1 MAKRFFGYL
10 AVTMILAVL
19 GLSAGAEAAD
29 LSSEK
34 WYTERWCAL
43 AGGEM
48 WVKMAD
54 GGRCD
59 CLTPTHA
66 VEVAFASQWA
76 DAVGWSLRSAVGTGK
91 KPGIVLIEE
100 GAADAVHRLRL
111 NEVIDR
117 FGLPITVWSTSRGA
131 ARQ

>member
-10 AVTMILAVL
+10 AVSMMLAVL
-19 GLSAGAEAAD
+19 GPSAGAEAAD
-29 LSSEK
+29 LSSEE

-43 AGGEM
+43 AGGTM
-48 WVKMAD
+48 WVRMSD

-117 FGLPITVWSTSRGA
+117 FGLPITVWSTSRGTT
-131 ARQ
+131 RP